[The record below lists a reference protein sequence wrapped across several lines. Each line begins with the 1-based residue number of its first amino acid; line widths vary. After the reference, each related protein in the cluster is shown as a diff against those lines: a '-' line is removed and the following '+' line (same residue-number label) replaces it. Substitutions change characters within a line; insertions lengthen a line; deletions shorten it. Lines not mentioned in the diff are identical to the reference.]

1 MRKLIIWFSTIQIGI
16 RILDGINMLRGF
28 FIFLVFVC
36 KPSILDKVEK
46 KFPRM
51 GVIRRVVS
59 NACCWGKCVPHKNL
73 QRKSTFYSS
82 QKTVTTPLPKT
93 TNSKFRF
100 DVRYISVKFLRRNIS
115 YYKEFQYDKLNLQML
130 SFLMAETNV
139 PMW

>member
-1 MRKLIIWFSTIQIGI
+1 
-16 RILDGINMLRGF
+16 MLRGF

-51 GVIRRVVS
+51 GVIRRFVS
-59 NACCWGKCVPHKNL
+59 NACCWGKCMPHKNL
-73 QRKSTFYSS
+73 KRKSTFYSS

-93 TNSKFRF
+93 MNSKFRF
-100 DVRYISVKFLRRNIS
+100 DVRYISIKFLRLNIS
-115 YYKEFQYDKLNLQML
+115 YIINSFGYKEFQYYISNLQML